1 MQAER
6 ERQFEMEL
14 RRVKGLEVRHM
25 LEDGNCLFR
34 AVTHLVYGDAE
45 MYDETRQMC
54 IDYMVSTVS
63 DYCYLYPKLLGRV
76 AKLLYEKL
84 NLHVKFITCSIFS
97 RMRLTGF

>member
-25 LEDGNCLFR
+25 AEDGNCLFR
-34 AVTHLVYGDAE
+34 AVTDRVYGDPE

-54 IDYMVSTVS
+54 IDYMVGALS
-63 DYCYLYPKLLGRV
+63 DRCYFDLSSP
-76 AKLLYEKL
+76 
-84 NLHVKFITCSIFS
+84 C
-97 RMRLTGF
+97 